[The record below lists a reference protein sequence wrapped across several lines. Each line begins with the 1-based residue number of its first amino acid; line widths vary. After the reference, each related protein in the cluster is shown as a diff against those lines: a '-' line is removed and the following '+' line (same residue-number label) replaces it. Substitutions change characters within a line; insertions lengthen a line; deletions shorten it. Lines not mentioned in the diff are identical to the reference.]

1 MLQGFRLARAASGV
15 AVFCDVPTQES
26 AMGYTHQIK
35 VWSLSFVV
43 ERSELSRPG
52 NRMAALGLPWTD
64 ERRGQKQ

>member
-1 MLQGFRLARAASGV
+1 MLQGSRLARAAFGV

-26 AMGYTHQIK
+26 AMGYTLQIK
-35 VWSLSFVV
+35 VWAFPFVV
-43 ERSELSRPG
+43 EKSELSRPG